1 MSEKPDLRYNK
12 SNGHACYP
20 FFKVEPSC
28 SRLPAVCLQGNTDEG
43 EGAQS
48 EGLQGG
54 QQGGKPS
61 TLLMIILPLGTI
73 SWS

>member
-1 MSEKPDLRYNK
+1 MSEEPDLRYNK

-20 FFKVEPSC
+20 FLKVEPSC

-48 EGLQGG
+48 EGLQGASREG
-54 QQGGKPS
+54 SPQPY
-61 TLLMIILPLGTI
+61 L
-73 SWS
+73 